1 MMTSNPASRY
11 TAREWDEVR
20 ASFSSSI
27 LADTSL
33 SSLAQN
39 LEGVDW
45 PLKGE
50 NETPASYLSLDFEE
64 MRERLA
70 LCGQP
75 PRMAD
80 HLIDILKETMSFDNP
95 FGEMVVQSEEAAIRE
110 NPLLK
115 NLAKLRIPEDFPI
128 ALTALAPE
136 TLAFCRLENV
146 TTLKEFAMM
155 AQRMA
160 QTIIVGGDFRSLL
173 NALSNIDE
181 KALARHL
188 PFRPGATGLHYVEG
202 LGHAVRAQPFAVQLA
217 LRRQTGETLSVEECE
232 LAARVTGKQLAYAR
246 AALVERAEA
255 LRACFGEECA
265 LLDQQLVLGEERRRA
280 AAILNDPMIELLVA
294 DLLKPK
300 SGSATPAAPA
310 GRMARFIR
318 WWRK

>member
-1 MMTSNPASRY
+1 MMTSTPTSRHTASD
-11 TAREWDEVR
+11 WNEVR
-20 ASFSSSI
+20 TAFSSSI

-39 LEGVDW
+39 LEGTDW

-50 NETPASYLSLDFEE
+50 DETPASYLSLSFAE

-80 HLIDILKETMSFDNP
+80 HLIDILKETLAFDDP
-95 FGEMVVQSEEAAIRE
+95 FGEMVMQGEQAAIRE

-115 NLAKLRIPEDFPI
+115 NLAKLQIAEDFPI
-128 ALTALAPE
+128 TLTALAPE
-136 TLAFCRLENV
+136 TLSFCRLENIA
-146 TTLKEFAMM
+146 TLKEFAVM

-160 QTIIVGGDFRSLL
+160 QSIIVGGDFRSLL

-188 PFRPGATGLHYVEG
+188 PFRPGTPGLHYIEG
-202 LGHAVRAQPFAVQLA
+202 LAHAVRAQPVAVQLA
-217 LRRQTGETLSVEECE
+217 LRRESGEALPAAERA
-232 LAARVTGKQLAYAR
+232 LAVRVTGEQLVYAR
-246 AALVERAEA
+246 ASLAERETV
-255 LRACFGEECA
+255 LRAYFGEECRSIE
-265 LLDQQLVLGEERRRA
+265 QQLSSGEEARR
-280 AAILNDPMIELLVA
+280 LVA
-294 DLLKPK
+294 VLNEPAIEPVVSGLLNAAF
-300 SGSATPAAPA
+300 GSPLPIAPA
-310 GRMARFIR
+310 GWMARLTR